1 MPYQYLYD
9 DLCRNEYREPQMKAI
24 VHHLKDEFLFPSRK
38 EADSPFVNAVRLVID
53 MPTARLP
60 LMRPLGMTAQERI
73 KWN

>member
-53 MPTARLP
+53 MPTARAAVDAAFGHDSP
-60 LMRPLGMTAQERI
+60 GE
-73 KWN
+73 N